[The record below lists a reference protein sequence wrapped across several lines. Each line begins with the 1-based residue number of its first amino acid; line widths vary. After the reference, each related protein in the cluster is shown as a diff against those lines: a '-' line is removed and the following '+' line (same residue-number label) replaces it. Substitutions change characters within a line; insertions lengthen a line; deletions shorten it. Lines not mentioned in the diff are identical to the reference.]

1 MASAGTIM
9 LRSRYTDL
17 FSSRLAYIDEILFEN
32 FDAPS
37 LSYPKVFHVKD
48 SGRAYEEVTG
58 ITGFGQFT
66 EKDEGQPI
74 SYDVPLQG
82 FDKRFTHLAYAKGYQ
97 ISFEAMDDDLD
108 GAITN
113 AAPALARA
121 ARSSIEV
128 LIWSVLNG
136 GFATTTTPDGQALF
150 SDTHLQVNG
159 GTADNLLSGD
169 LTIANLESAIGMFD
183 NMVDDRDL
191 IIDVEPSML
200 VIPPELRWTAHE
212 ILKSQLRSDTADN
225 ATNAFNQ
232 IGLQVVM
239 SKYLTGDDDWFL
251 MARPDQHRVLVYW
264 RMEPVSDHT
273 LDFDTGNFK
282 TKMTFRLS
290 KGASDWRGVVGGQG
304 A

>member
-136 GFATTTTPDGQALF
+136 GFATTTTPDGQYLF
-150 SDTHLQVNG
+150 SDSHLQVNG

-183 NMVDDRDL
+183 NMVFATALRGCGAWIRDGAITSRL
-191 IIDVEPSML
+191 QESVHDLPFVAKLPL
-200 VIPPELRWTAHE
+200 P
-212 ILKSQLRSDTADN
+212 LKGNGSQPR
-225 ATNAFNQ
+225 
-232 IGLQVVM
+232 
-239 SKYLTGDDDWFL
+239 
-251 MARPDQHRVLVYW
+251 
-264 RMEPVSDHT
+264 E
-273 LDFDTGNFK
+273 
-282 TKMTFRLS
+282 
-290 KGASDWRGVVGGQG
+290 
-304 A
+304 